1 MKRKCLAVG
10 IILLFIEIAC
20 MPGITA
26 NINDTSERFEKSD
39 RDIYFFLFA
48 FVSGEY
54 ENCWR
59 QIGFFKIWNSNY
71 SIHSINVLGYSDYQG
86 KFISV
91 KAYEVI
97 GSYRIGFIG
106 QHHCCIFAWSWRG
119 VTVSGDSSI
128 L

>member
-54 ENCWR
+54 ENRSKW
-59 QIGFFKIWNSNY
+59 FDYFDIWNSNH

-86 KFISV
+86 KYFSL
-91 KAYEVI
+91 KAFRVF
-97 GSYRIGFIG
+97 GSHRIGFIG
-106 QHHCCIFAWSWRG
+106 QHHCCMFAFGFFG
-119 VTVSGDSSI
+119 VTVET
-128 L
+128 